1 MVDHVQLVLDGQF
14 GYISSIMSVSL
25 VHSDGTPHNVCSLT
39 STDEDWLSESTSISS
54 TVNSIDLTEE

>member
-1 MVDHVQLVLDGQF
+1 MVDGQLDYVGAV
-14 GYISSIMSVSL
+14 MSVSL

-39 STDEDWLSESTSISS
+39 TAPDEDLSCETHNISS

>member
-1 MVDHVQLVLDGQF
+1 MVDHVQLVLDGQI

-39 STDEDWLSESTSISS
+39 TTDEDLLCESTSISS